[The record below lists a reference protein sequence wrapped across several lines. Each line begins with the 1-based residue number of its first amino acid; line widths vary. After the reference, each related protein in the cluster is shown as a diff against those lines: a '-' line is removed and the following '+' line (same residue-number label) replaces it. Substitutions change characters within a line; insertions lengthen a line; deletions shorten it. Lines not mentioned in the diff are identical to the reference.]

1 MISACSH
8 PCDDEDLM
16 MLGCVMMMIREEEWT
31 EHCIEHDTWESKT
44 KKKKASL
51 ELCTAAAALIVGIAG
66 PNRCTFYECR
76 FEVSSYFSN
85 INALDNYIETEKCP
99 LQRSGIL

>member
-1 MISACSH
+1 MR
-8 PCDDEDLM
+8 DDDPRRRMDRTLYRTRYMGIKNE
-16 MLGCVMMMIREEEWT
+16 
-31 EHCIEHDTWESKT
+31 
-44 KKKKASL
+44 KKKASL
-51 ELCTAAAALIVGIAG
+51 ELCTAAAALIVGVAG

-85 INALDNYIETEKCP
+85 IKALDNYIETEKCP